1 MTIQIPSGLMP
12 SDSSYTSTVNAPPTA
27 ATVFARAYA
36 RYLRLR
42 ADSFEAGAALSD
54 QAMGELISTET
65 QALLDAAAARVC
77 TIEEFSL
84 KLQLLQSEIEAHEG
98 GRIASVLAACLAAD
112 LRHI

>member
-1 MTIQIPSGLMP
+1 MTIQTLSGSVP
-12 SDSSYTSTVNAPPTA
+12 SDSSYTSMVNTSR
-27 ATVFARAYA
+27 TRTTTFASAYA

-42 ADSFEAGAALSD
+42 ADKFEAGATISD

-84 KLQLLQSEIEAHEG
+84 KLQLLQSEIEAHDDG
-98 GRIASVLAACLAAD
+98 QVASVLAACLSAD
-112 LRHI
+112 LRNI